1 MYNAGGRILIEKRK
15 IEKINSITRYYS
27 SIGLLTAIAVLSNY
41 SLIWIPNVKIMDL
54 IVFISGFY
62 YGILAGII
70 VGILSWMVYGSLNPY
85 GFVPQIWF
93 ATMFCETFYGIIGG
107 LLKNRDSIFIE
118 ENYKFRRSILL
129 GFIGFLITL
138 LYDVLTNLAYAYTFN
153 LPFLYVMV
161 FGMPFTISHEI
172 SNFILFSIG
181 LIPVIKIIKKI
192 GGDKNVFIKK

>member
-1 MYNAGGRILIEKRK
+1 MYNTGGRILIDKRK
-15 IEKINSITRYYS
+15 IEKVNSITRYYS

-85 GFVPQIWF
+85 GFVLQIWL
-93 ATMFCETFYGIIGG
+93 ATMLCETFYGIIGG
-107 LLKNRDSIFIE
+107 LLKNKDNIFIE
-118 ENYKFRRSILL
+118 ENYKFRKSILL

-138 LYDVLTNLAYAYTFN
+138 LYDVLTNLAFAYIFN
-153 LPFLYVMV
+153 LPFIYVMI
-161 FGMPFTISHEI
+161 FGIPFTISHEI

-181 LIPVIKIIKKI
+181 LIPIIKIIKKI

>member
-1 MYNAGGRILIEKRK
+1 MIDKKK
-15 IEKINSITRYYS
+15 IEKVNSITRYYS

-85 GFVPQIWF
+85 GFVLQIWL
-93 ATMFCETFYGIIGG
+93 ATMLCETFYGIIGG
-107 LLKNRDSIFIE
+107 LLKNKDNIFIE
-118 ENYKFRRSILL
+118 ENYKFRKSILL

-138 LYDVLTNLAYAYTFN
+138 LYDVLTNLAFAYIFN
-153 LPFLYVMV
+153 LPFIYVMI
-161 FGMPFTISHEI
+161 FGIPFTILHEI

-181 LIPVIKIIKKI
+181 LIPIIKIIKKI